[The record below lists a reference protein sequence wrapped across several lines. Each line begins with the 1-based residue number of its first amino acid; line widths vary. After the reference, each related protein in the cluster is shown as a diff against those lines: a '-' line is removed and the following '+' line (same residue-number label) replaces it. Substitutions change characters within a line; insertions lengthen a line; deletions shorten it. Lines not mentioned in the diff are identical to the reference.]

1 MMRAHQ
7 TDFED
12 PRWND
17 AQQALDDVDADG
29 GDDE

>member
-1 MMRAHQ
+1 MRPHQ
-7 TDFED
+7 TDFDD

-17 AQQALDDVDADG
+17 AQQALNDVDADG

>member
-7 TDFED
+7 TDFQD

-17 AQQALDDVDADG
+17 AQQALDEVADG